1 MEIDREMLVKNL
13 KKMDAE
19 VTFTKRNGD
28 VRVIRCTLQETALPP
43 KTTSPAERKVVNP
56 DALPVWDTENA
67 GWRSF
72 RYDAITNVKFIA

>member
-1 MEIDREMLVKNL
+1 
-13 KKMDAE
+13 MDAE

-28 VRVIRCTLQETALPP
+28 VRVIRCTLQETVVPK
-43 KTTSPAERKVVNP
+43 KTTAKAESKVINP

-72 RYDAITNVKFIA
+72 RYDSITNVKFIA

>member
-28 VRVIRCTLQETALPP
+28 VRVIRCTLQETVLPK
-43 KTTSPAERKVVNP
+43 KTTSAAEGKVSNP

-72 RYDAITNVKFIA
+72 RYDSITNVKFIA